1 MTQAHGR
8 QACRNKPHNSSC
20 VKVFGYPSSLQRHQR
35 THSEDKHHEYKHYWK
50 VFRECGYVQI
60 HGRTHSGKKL
70 YRWKQSLIFFYSLSS
85 TQRHGETHRGMEHYV
100 SKQWRKT
107 CCVLSSCRRYQ
118 NCTVHRKTTYVY
130 NWGKA
135 SVLSST
141 MREPA
146 IKTKPSVI
154 PASFLDRT
162 EITSLC
168 VQVIWRGFCFFQS
181 ILVYRGTQ
189 TEVKVCDL
197 YLSDMQRPTAA
208 SDSPE
213 ILKQPTLQRR
223 LTYMSDVWKSLVHS
237 VLFINMKQL
246 TLGSKPKCR
255 K

>member
-8 QACRNKPHNSSC
+8 QACRNKSHNSSC

-70 YRWKQSLIFFYSLSS
+70 YRWKQSLIFFYSLRS

-146 IKTKPSVI
+146 MKTKPSVI
-154 PASFLDRT
+154 LASFLDRT

-168 VQVIWRGFCFFQS
+168 VQVISPYDLLLFLPEHFS
-181 ILVYRGTQ
+181 IQRN
-189 TEVKVCDL
+189 
-197 YLSDMQRPTAA
+197 SDW
-208 SDSPE
+208 S
-213 ILKQPTLQRR
+213 
-223 LTYMSDVWKSLVHS
+223 KSLWP
-237 VLFINMKQL
+237 LFEWYAKAYSSLRFPRNLETTHTTKKAYLHEWCMEVFSSLSSFHKHEA
-246 TLGSKPKCR
+246 THLGQ
-255 K
+255 